1 MEKKQCEMTA
11 MFRFTWA
18 GMDEMFFCYAHA
30 LEVMNVAQA
39 LGYPLQMIQLS
50 LEEMQEKVCQQMVSD
65 DNDH

>member
-1 MEKKQCEMTA
+1 
-11 MFRFTWA
+11 
-18 GMDEMFFCYAHA
+18 
-30 LEVMNVAQA
+30 MNVAQA